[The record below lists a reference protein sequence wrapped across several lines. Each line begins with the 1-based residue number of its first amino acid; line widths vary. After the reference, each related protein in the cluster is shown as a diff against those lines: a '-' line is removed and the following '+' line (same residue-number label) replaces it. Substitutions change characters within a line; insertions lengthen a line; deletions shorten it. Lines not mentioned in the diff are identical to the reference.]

1 MGECCDY
8 GLTRIVE
15 PAEEPVGLAEM
26 KAWLKQDVSDD
37 DGLIGGLITAAR
49 QLLEQREAKAFIT
62 STWRMTLECL
72 PWEIELPVSPVQ
84 SIASITY
91 VDLAGNVVTLPATD
105 YVLVADGL
113 TAEIEPAY
121 QKVWPVPRYQ
131 PQSVTVTFVAGYG
144 NAAAVPE
151 PIKLAIKV
159 AVAWWYERRGDE
171 VESHPKALP
180 AAVDALLL
188 PYWDGRY

>member
-1 MGECCDY
+1 M
-8 GLTRIVE
+8 
-15 PAEEPVGLAEM
+15 
-26 KAWLKQDVSDD
+26 
-37 DGLIGGLITAAR
+37 
-49 QLLEQREAKAFIT
+49 
-62 STWRMTLECL
+62 ECL

-84 SIASITY
+84 SITSITY
-91 VDLAGNVVTLPATD
+91 VDLAGNVATLPATD

-144 NAAAVPE
+144 HAASVPE
-151 PIKLAIKV
+151 PIKLAIRV

-180 AAVDALLL
+180 AAVDALLMA
-188 PYWDGRY
+188 YWDGRY

>member
-1 MGECCDY
+1 MGECCEY
-8 GLTRIVE
+8 GLTRTVE
-15 PAEEPVGLAEM
+15 PAEEPVSLAEM

-37 DGLIGGLITAAR
+37 DGLISGLITAAR
-49 QLLEQREAKAFIT
+49 ELIEQREAKALIT
-62 STWRMTLECL
+62 STWRMTMECL
-72 PWEIELPVSPVQ
+72 PPEIDLPVYPVQ
-84 SIASITY
+84 SVTSITY
-91 VDLAGNVVTLPATD
+91 VDLTGNVATLADTE

-121 QKVWPVPRYQ
+121 GKVWPTPRYQ

-144 NAAAVPE
+144 NAAAVPQ
-151 PIKLAIKV
+151 PVKLAIKV